1 MEYVADLLALYL
13 PIIDHEAYEV
23 ENLGHFIEQLLRVR
37 AFLADD
43 QGNHEQV
50 DAQVFRI
57 GIVRE

>member
-1 MEYVADLLALYL
+1 MEDVADLLALYL

-23 ENLGHFIEQLLRVR
+23 ENLGHFIEQLLVR